1 MILRRLSKNLR
12 EQNWTAITIEFVLL
26 VIGVFLGIQVANWN
40 EERTQ
45 RLQERS
51 FLAQLRDEIAGN
63 DEGIEHQLRYL
74 GQVIA
79 GGRRALDY
87 LQSGED
93 CESGCEALLI
103 DFFHA
108 SQIWGSPF
116 ARAKYEET
124 QRLGFPSSPSTR
136 AAVDE
141 FYDFI
146 GGWDTVTASAPPY
159 REHVRGHFTPAAAE
173 VLWRECWHSPSARF
187 EELRRDCEEGLK
199 QLDTAAML
207 GAIRADVGL
216 RTELR
221 FWLGQNIFAARAFPQ
236 ARRHAQAATTA
247 ISRELEGHQ

>member
-1 MILRRLSKNLR
+1 MILRRLSQSLK
-12 EQNWTAITIEFVLL
+12 EQNWTAIWIEFVLL
-26 VIGVFLGIQVANWN
+26 VVGVFLGIQVANWN

-51 FLAQLRDEIAGN
+51 FLAQLRDEIASN

-74 GQVIA
+74 DQVIA

-87 LQSGED
+87 LQSGGD
-93 CESGCEALLI
+93 CVSGCEALLI

-108 SQIWGSPF
+108 SQMWGTPF

-124 QRLGFPSSPSTR
+124 QRLGFPSNASTR

-141 FYDFI
+141 FYGFI
-146 GGWDTVTASAPPY
+146 DGWDAVTASAPPY
-159 REHVRGHFTPAAAE
+159 REHVRGYFTPDAAE
-173 VLWRECWHSPSARF
+173 LLWGGCWHSLSARF
-187 EELRRDCEEGLK
+187 EELRRDCEEDLK

-216 RTELR
+216 RTELH
-221 FWLGQNIFAARAFPQ
+221 FWLGQNIFAARAFPE
-236 ARRHAQAATTA
+236 ARRHAQLATSA
-247 ISRELEGHQ
+247 ITRELEGHQ